1 MTVPVLAAPM
11 FDPGAGRITVEL
23 PEGLAITEIID
34 FVMPGLS
41 DHDRRLL
48 RVVLVSDR
56 GTAVIAQHLWHR
68 VRPYS
73 GVRVVIRVV
82 PGKDALRS
90 VLMVV
95 VAIAAAAIG
104 QYWVGLIPGLAGT
117 TAGTILAAG
126 ITMGLTVLGSL
137 LINALIPPTKT
148 TKDNPTYFINGWRNN
163 LDPDGVIPEI
173 YGKIRIAPPFAATT
187 YTEIVG
193 DIQYIRS
200 IFLVG
205 YGGDYGLALSGYRI
219 GETSTDE
226 YDELTIDSREGLASD
241 GTFSLYYRQVFELS
255 LGVELTR
262 NKPRNDLGE
271 VIDGAAKEDP
281 IVRTT
286 GADASAV
293 SVIIGFPAGLGK
305 VDDEGK
311 KRNLSVQIRIRYKA
325 ANASDDNYV
334 EVTTLN
340 VTSQKLEAFYRQY
353 TWDVPTRGR
362 YDVEVTRM
370 TDEHTGNSEQSR
382 TSWVALQTVRPEYP
396 IDFPYPL
403 SMIAMRVKATYQLSG
418 QLDNFNLIASRRCLD
433 WDAASGTWIGRETQN
448 PASLFRFALQSKS
461 NPKPVAD
468 SEIDLAALQTWHAY
482 CVAKG
487 LQYNASHSDD
497 RTLRER
503 LDEIAGAGRAKPRY
517 DGVRWSVIVDRPQD
531 LVVDHINPRNSS
543 NFKATR
549 TYFNPPH
556 GFRVK
561 FFDQTYDYK
570 QNERLVPWP
579 GHSGAITLTEELE
592 LPGKTNP
599 DEIWIEARRRMY
611 EALYRPD
618 VYECVQD
625 GPISVATRGDLVMS
639 SIDVLERTQ
648 VAARVLDVIG
658 RTIELD
664 SEVEMVSGQ
673 TYGLRFRHFAD
684 DSDTIGTSVLA
695 TLLTVP
701 GTGKTVLMAD
711 AQPAIVPQVD
721 FLVHVGLLSSE
732 SIPMIVTRVEAGE
745 DMSSHLRLVNAAP
758 IIDELTDEEVPPAW
772 SGRAGADVVTNT
784 GAAPTPVISSIQT
797 GLVGTGVA
805 GGLSVSVSPGS
816 STVVTATYRLQHRK
830 SGATVWTAVDFPASN
845 GAVVLTVYVNGDLVQ
860 VRVAAVSDQGVI
872 GSYSLPVTVT
882 IGAQD
887 AAYPV
892 QIPATNI
899 NVIAILGGATV
910 AFQTTDDVATTA
922 VQIYCST
929 NSDLDT
935 ATDAVG
941 APIAVQ
947 ASRSYSVV
955 VGDATRSNLI
965 LNGGFDS
972 ASSWTLGGNWSIAS
986 GVAAH
991 ATGLAGG
998 IRQTVS
1004 LTEGVT
1010 YRLGY
1015 ELTISTGSI
1024 QSLFNGGT
1032 VVSGVTSTA
1041 SATVREVLTATT
1053 GNTELRFAA
1062 AADFDGTL
1070 DNVVLYTATSTCLPQ
1085 GTNYLWLQP
1094 QNTDGVS
1101 GPITGPFVVSVL

>member
-11 FDPGAGRITVEL
+11 FDPGAGRITAEL
-23 PEGLAITEIID
+23 PEGLTIAQIIE
-34 FVMPGLS
+34 FVMPGLT
-41 DHDRRLL
+41 DHDRALL

-56 GTAVIAQHLWHR
+56 GSAVIAQHLWPR

-82 PGKDALRS
+82 PGKSILRS

-104 QYWVGLIPGLAGT
+104 QYWVGALGLAGS

-126 ITMGLTVLGSL
+126 ITIGLTVLGSL

-148 TKDNPTYFINGWRNN
+148 QKDNPTYFINGWRNN
-163 LDPDGVIPEI
+163 LDPDGVVPEI

-200 IFLVG
+200 IFLIG

-226 YDELTIDSREGLASD
+226 YDELTIETREGRPGE

-262 NKPRNDLGE
+262 NKPRNDVGE

-286 GADASAV
+286 GADASSA

-305 VDDEGK
+305 VDNDGK
-311 KRNLSVQIRIRYKA
+311 KRNLSVQIRIRSKP
-325 ANASDDNYV
+325 ANASDSQYV
-334 EVTTLN
+334 DVTTIT
-340 VTSQKLEAFYRQY
+340 VTSQKLEAFYRQF
-353 TWDVPTRGR
+353 TWDLPTRGR
-362 YDVEVTRM
+362 YDIEVTRM

-382 TSWVALQTVRPEYP
+382 SSWVALQTIRPEYP
-396 IDFPYPL
+396 IAFPYPL
-403 SMIAMRVKATYQLSG
+403 AMVAMRVKATYQLNG

-433 WDAASGTWIGRETQN
+433 WDVASGTWIGRETQN
-448 PASLFRFALQSKS
+448 PASLFRFVLQSKS

-468 SEIDLAALQTWHAY
+468 SEIDLVALQDWHVY
-482 CVAKG
+482 CAAKG

-497 RTLRER
+497 RTLRDR
-503 LDEIAGAGRAKPRY
+503 LDEVAGAGRAKPRY
-517 DGVRWSVIVDRPQD
+517 DGVHWSVIVDRPQD

-543 NFKATR
+543 NFKASR

-556 GFRVK
+556 GFRIK

-599 DEIWIEARRRMY
+599 DEVWIEARRRMY

-618 VYECVQD
+618 VYELVQD

-648 VAARVLDVIG
+648 VAARVLDVQG

-673 TYGLRFRHFAD
+673 TYGLRFRHFAS

-701 GTGKTVLMAD
+701 GTGKTVVIVD
-711 AQPAIVPQVD
+711 QQPAMVPQID
-721 FLVHVGLLSSE
+721 FIVHVGLLSSE

-784 GAAPTPVISSIQT
+784 GVPPTPVISSIQT

-816 STVVTATYRLQHRK
+816 GTVVTAVYRLQHRK
-830 SGATVWTAVDFPASN
+830 SGATAWSVVDFPASD
-845 GAVVLTVYVNGDLVQ
+845 GAILLTAYVNGDLVQ
-860 VRVAAVSDQGVI
+860 VRVAALSDQGVI
-872 GSYSLPVTVT
+872 SSFSLPVTVT

-887 AAYPV
+887 AAPPV
-892 QIPATNI
+892 QIPAGNI

-910 AFQTTDDVATTA
+910 AFQTTDDAATTA

-929 NSDLDT
+929 VNDLDT
-935 ATDAVG
+935 SRDAIG

-947 ASRSYSVV
+947 ASRSYSLAI
-955 VGDATRSNLI
+955 GDATRTNLLMNGNFDSAANWVLDSGWSVASGAAAHADGLAGDI
-965 LNGGFDS
+965 SQTVTLAEGATYRLSYDLTRSAGSVQSLLNGG
-972 ASSWTLGGNWSIAS
+972 TP
-986 GVAAH
+986 V
-991 ATGLAGG
+991 TGG
-998 IRQTVS
+998 IR
-1004 LTEGVT
+1004 TE
-1010 YRLGY
+1010 
-1015 ELTISTGSI
+1015 TGAI
-1024 QSLFNGGT
+1024 REAL
-1032 VVSGVTSTA
+1032 TA
-1041 SATVREVLTATT
+1041 ST
-1053 GNTELRFAA
+1053 GNTELSFAA
-1062 AADFDGTL
+1062 TAEFDGTL
-1070 DNVVLYTATSTCLPQ
+1070 DNAVLYLATATCLPQ
-1085 GTNYLWLQP
+1085 GTNYLWFQP
-1094 QNTDGVS
+1094 QNSNGVS
-1101 GPITGPFVVSVL
+1101 GPITGPFTVSIR